1 MHTQGGQVHQLP
13 SYSRWTAPGVEVG
26 KTSAGQR
33 ATLELLPG
41 RDQAATGGRET
52 TSVGS
57 ELPKQHKR
65 KTVSQQSR
73 ALALQLRPLPTAPA
87 LPHTGYQ
94 DSELLL
100 RSYKHLTFPYFLLVM
115 KRTEQW
121 PTESLTKQISV
132 TNTEQTRPHLADEQR
147 S

>member
-1 MHTQGGQVHQLP
+1 MHTQRGQVHQLP

-26 KTSAGQR
+26 KTSAGH
-33 ATLELLPG
+33 PG
-41 RDQAATGGRET
+41 ASAWAPDQAATRGKRNYPSRLRAAKATQKEDCFAT
-52 TSVGS
+52 KQGS
-57 ELPKQHKR
+57 
-65 KTVSQQSR
+65 
-73 ALALQLRPLPTAPA
+73 ALQLRPSAHSSSLT
-87 LPHTGYQ
+87 PHRLSGLWAAAEKLQ
-94 DSELLL
+94 ASNF
-100 RSYKHLTFPYFLLVM
+100 SPYFLLVM